1 MELKKQCGEKV
12 RVIRIHDRGNGCIT
26 TKEAYRDY
34 RVQVEYRWTGQ
45 SYLGRSWKCHDS
57 GFLFHS
63 QGHDGMYHGTWKWSF
78 EADMIQSRTPDFITV
93 VLRGYAVPP
102 KPFTYMATVPH
113 FFPTVKRRLR
123 HTAFTRPKANSRC
136 KAKAVTAK
144 SAVSPSCRTLLQDV
158 YFKRKL
164 EKANE
169 VFDGHRCSC
178 GFIPC
183 CR

>member
-63 QGHDGMYHGTWKWSF
+63 QGPDGMYHGTWKWSF
-78 EADMIQSRTPDFITV
+78 EANMIQSRTPDFITV

-113 FFPTVKRRLR
+113 FFLNGEKTLEAYGLHPTEGQLQIQSQGSDCEVRRVTLMPNPLAGR
-123 HTAFTRPKANSRC
+123 VFQKKAG
-136 KAKAVTAK
+136 K
-144 SAVSPSCRTLLQDV
+144 S
-158 YFKRKL
+158 K
-164 EKANE
+164 
-169 VFDGHRCSC
+169 
-178 GFIPC
+178 
-183 CR
+183 